1 MLEVGRFAYDI
12 VQLFE
17 PPGRW
22 LFVKIVVVAFSLTA
36 IARLVPWK
44 PRRSISKKSKRALIG
59 LWGVAALAMVCVLA
73 GGVLMVTKAEAQY
86 LAVANGPPHAQLAAG
101 RSSYIGVYEPGTPGT
116 YNPVQHFSAAT
127 HTAPNIDLYYSS
139 WGTPFVTSFADKAYA
154 HHATTLIQMEP
165 SGPGV
170 SLTGIAA
177 GKDDGYLRR
186 FAAAVRSFRRAVII
200 GFGPEMNGNW
210 YPWGYTRA
218 SPASWVAAWRHV
230 VDVFRAGGADNVTWL
245 WTPNKIYT
253 DSGPLTQYWPGS
265 NYVTWVGID
274 AYFVPGVRKFSQV
287 IAPTLAEIRQLTSKP
302 VIISET
308 GIAPEAGKVATLKQL
323 FTDIRVNDLLGFIY
337 FDGNQ
342 QQDADYHYRW
352 RLEDS
357 QAAVDEYAAL
367 VRQNAAMS
375 HPAVS
380 AITPPPLPPSPAP
393 SGSAPA
399 RRRRSPSPGP
409 SGSASP

>member
-1 MLEVGRFAYDI
+1 MLEVGRLAYDL

-22 LFVKIVVVAFSLTA
+22 LFVKVVVVAFSATA
-36 IARLVPWK
+36 MARLIPWK
-44 PRRSISKKSKRALIG
+44 PRRSISKKSKRALAG
-59 LWGVAALAMVCVLA
+59 LWGIAALAVVCGIA
-73 GGVLMVTKAEAQY
+73 GAVVVVTKAEAQY
-86 LAVANGPPHAQLAAG
+86 EAIANGPPHARLAAG
-101 RSSYIGVYEPGTPGT
+101 RSSYMGVYEPGTPGT
-116 YNPVQHFSAAT
+116 YNPVQDFSAAT
-127 HTAPNIDLYYSS
+127 HTQPNIDLYYSS
-139 WGTPFVTSFADKAYA
+139 WGTPFVTSFADEAYA

-170 SLTGIAA
+170 SLTGIAQ

-186 FAAAVRSFRRAVII
+186 FASAVRSFRRAIII

-230 VDVFRAGGADNVTWL
+230 VTVFRAGGADNVTWI

-253 DSGPLTQYWPGS
+253 DSGPLAQYWPGS
-265 NYVTWVGID
+265 KYVTWVGID

-287 IAPTLAEIRQLTSKP
+287 IAPTLAEIRHLTNKP

-308 GIAPEAGKVATLKQL
+308 GIAPEAGKVVTLKQL
-323 FTDIRVNDLLGFIY
+323 FADVRVNDLLGFIY

-342 QQDADYHYRW
+342 QEDANYHYRW

-357 QAAVDEYAAL
+357 QAAVDEYSAL
-367 VRQNAAMS
+367 VRQNAAMP
-375 HPAVS
+375 HPAVTALS
-380 AITPPPLPPSPAP
+380 PPALPPSPGP
-393 SGSAPA
+393 SVSSS
-399 RRRRSPSPGP
+399 RQDNSVSPGP